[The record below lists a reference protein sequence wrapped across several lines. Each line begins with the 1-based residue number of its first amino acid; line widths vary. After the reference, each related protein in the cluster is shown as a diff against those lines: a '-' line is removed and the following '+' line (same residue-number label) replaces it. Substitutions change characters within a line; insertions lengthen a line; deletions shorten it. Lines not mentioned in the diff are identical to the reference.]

1 MRGSAVLLAI
11 ALGIAFPPAAW
22 AQSAPQVQAEV
33 DESVVGM
40 GDTVHLQLTA
50 TSSDAMPGDPRPGAT
65 PGFVVR
71 AQNASPSQTH
81 LDINGSQSDQYSLTV
96 DWLLQAQRVG
106 TYSVGP
112 PSVAIHGARYSSHAV
127 TLRVVPAGKAPLRKP
142 RPQPSQS
149 PFGFSPFDPWRGLF
163 PDVSG
168 NAPEPAAPAVTTD
181 PKLSLEAPRDPIY
194 FLRATVDK
202 TVAVVGEQVTFG
214 VYEYVDTSVG
224 GIEGDEDHDPQVA
237 DFVKHSLLRDDQDPP
252 VVGYASVGGRLW
264 RVRLVRRWALFPLHA
279 GDLTIGPMSVN
290 ITLARQRGGG
300 GARRTTDP
308 LHVRVSDP
316 PLARRPPGYA
326 LGDVGHFSLKAQI
339 DPRDV
344 SQGGAIAVHVELS
357 GTGNIPSAVTPPA
370 LEGVEWLSP
379 EVHDDLGTVGQAT
392 YGGKRTLDF
401 VVRFRRA
408 GDVDLGAI
416 SLPFWDPDQ
425 KRYDVARASL
435 GVVHVS
441 PSSSPDLQPAASAT
455 ELLSGL
461 PVLRDALERTPVA
474 RAHWD
479 DSPVFWFAAVAGWP
493 LVFGVAVAA
502 SLATR
507 RVGSAWRGRRT
518 SPAAELRGRV
528 AAARAACRGHDA
540 RTADAATARA
550 LEAASVASAGVSI
563 RGAVGDEIV
572 QRLEGAGVDR
582 QAASRV
588 AELLRECDAARFA
601 PEAADVARARERWD
615 RAERAITHLGR
626 GA

>member
-1 MRGSAVLLAI
+1 MKRSAALLAI
-11 ALGIAFPPAAW
+11 ALGVASAPTAW
-22 AQSAPQVQAEV
+22 AQSAPQVRAEV
-33 DESVVGM
+33 DESVVGV
-40 GDTVHLQLTA
+40 GDTVHLQLDA
-50 TSSDAMPGDPRPGAT
+50 TSSDAMPSDPRPGAT

-71 AQNASPSQTH
+71 GQNASPSQTH
-81 LDINGSQSDQYSLTV
+81 IDINGSQSDQYSLAV
-96 DWLLQAQRVG
+96 DWLLQAQRIG
-106 TYSVGP
+106 TYSIGP
-112 PSVAIHGARYSSHAV
+112 PSVSIHGARYSSH
-127 TLRVVPAGKAPLRKP
+127 TLKLRVVPAGKAPPRKP
-142 RPQPSQS
+142 PPQSSQS

-163 PDVSG
+163 PDVAG
-168 NAPEPAAPAVTTD
+168 NPPEPAAPAVTTD
-181 PKLSLEAPRDPIY
+181 PKLSLEAPRDPVY

-202 TVAVVGEQVTFG
+202 TAAVVGEQVTFG

-252 VVGYASVGGRLW
+252 VVGYASVGGRIW
-264 RVRLVRRWALFPLHA
+264 HVRLVRRWALFPLHA

-300 GARRTTDP
+300 AKRTTDP

-326 LGDVGHFSLKAQI
+326 LGDVGHFSLKAQV
-339 DPRDV
+339 DPREA
-344 SQGGAIAVHVELS
+344 SQGGATGVHVELS
-357 GTGNIPSAVTPPA
+357 GTGNIPSTLTPPA

-379 EVHDDLGTVGQAT
+379 EVHDDLGTVGQGL
-392 YGGKRTLDF
+392 YGGKRTIDF

-425 KRYDVARASL
+425 KKYDVARASL

-441 PSSSPDLQPAASAT
+441 PSPSPGVQPAASSS

-461 PVLRDALERTPVA
+461 PAQRDALENAPVA

-493 LVFGVAVAA
+493 LVLGAAVG
-502 SLATR
+502 SSVATR
-507 RVGSAWRGRRT
+507 RLVRAWRGRRA

-550 LEAASVASAGVSI
+550 LEAASVATAGVSI

-588 AELLRECDAARFA
+588 AELLRECEVARFA
-601 PEAADVARARERWD
+601 PEAVDVAQARERWD
-615 RAERAITHLGR
+615 RAQKAIMHLGR